1 MGFVKIIPAFLLV
14 GLVVSPAVV
23 AQNRQEVRRHQR
35 VSLPKTSTP
44 QPTTPRSTSTGATGT
59 VSRSGGWR
67 GSGVAPRS
75 SYGRLNEGY
84 TGYTQCRRVLSDH
97 SRYVYSPYKLG
108 GFDNCA
114 LFISR
119 LWQHKGVAPGQYLW
133 RYAQGDSPLTPELLR
148 VALSDSMDSAGSV
161 IQSSRRL
168 TTLLDD
174 YEAGRLGRKE
184 FERAMKKQTSEIRDL
199 ADKIRDDRNLRYVD
213 QRRDVKS
220 KSRRAVQTMPELR
233 VLVGELQEL
242 SRHLKREISV
252 FYEQDL
258 TRVISVNELQKP
270 SLRSVSKGVDKLA
283 KAIEKSV
290 QRL

>member
-35 VSLPKTSTP
+35 VSLPQASTP
-44 QPTTPRSTSTGATGT
+44 RPTTPRSTSTGATGT

-133 RYAQGDSPLTPELLR
+133 RYAQGDSPLTPER
-148 VALSDSMDSAGSV
+148 KPATGCG
-161 IQSSRRL
+161 I
-168 TTLLDD
+168 
-174 YEAGRLGRKE
+174 LGRYQG
-184 FERAMKKQTSEIRDL
+184 RGGLGKKSGVETSL
-199 ADKIRDDRNLRYVD
+199 PGA
-213 QRRDVKS
+213 S
-220 KSRRAVQTMPELR
+220 
-233 VLVGELQEL
+233 VLVAG
-242 SRHLKREISV
+242 
-252 FYEQDL
+252 
-258 TRVISVNELQKP
+258 
-270 SLRSVSKGVDKLA
+270 
-283 KAIEKSV
+283 
-290 QRL
+290 